1 MCVSTCINDNVMTE
15 WLDNNDIIFNKNS
28 KFTIF
33 LKSFHG
39 APLFTLDEL
48 KIWEECF
55 NQIGIVKVGS
65 CPSKKS
71 LVFTGKICS

>member
-1 MCVSTCINDNVMTE
+1 MCVSTWINDNVMTE

-39 APLFTLDEL
+39 SPLFTLDEL
-48 KIWEECF
+48 KICAKCKECF
-55 NQIGIVKVGS
+55 MLKH
-65 CPSKKS
+65 K
-71 LVFTGKICS
+71 